1 MIFLISLCIA
11 LIFSLLCGEILKRRP
26 LPFYLGAAL
35 ISMFCA
41 ISVWKGIVYPDFF
54 NSYVFPIFARG
65 ALAGALFVIVMYAG
79 VFAPGSFGAKAFMP
93 IRAQLSII
101 ACILTFGHNAA
112 YGRTYFKMLFS
123 ASSEM
128 QTGTLVAAVCS
139 LVMIIIML
147 PLFITSFKNV
157 RKKMSGKA
165 WKKLQRL
172 AYAFYFLLFVHVM
185 LLTVPRAIMGA
196 EGYDITVFIYGFVF
210 VSYFLCRIIKAVYK
224 NNKEIIVHRQMIA
237 VSVALF
243 LATLFVGTI
252 SSAASSSS
260 VASEGYSGYSY
271 KDGTYLGEGMGNNGK
286 INVEVTIKSGSIDSI
301 EITKFPDDEEYFDV
315 NVDGVTMIER
325 VIDSQGTDV
334 DGISGATYSSDGFIS
349 AVESALEQARQ

>member
-11 LIFSLLCGEILKRRP
+11 LIFSLLCSDLLRKKP

-35 ISMFCA
+35 ISLFCA
-41 ISVWKGIVYPDFF
+41 VSVWKGIVFSDFF
-54 NSYVFPIFARG
+54 NTFVFPIFARG

-101 ACILTFGHNAA
+101 ACILTFGHNIA
-112 YGRTYFKMLFS
+112 YGKTYFKMLFTDS
-123 ASSEM
+123 GEM
-128 QTGTLVAAVCS
+128 QTGTLIAAVCS
-139 LVMIIIML
+139 LVLIVIML
-147 PLFITSFKNV
+147 PLFITSFKAV
-157 RKKMSGKA
+157 RKKMSGKS

-172 AYAFYFLLFVHVM
+172 AYVFYFLLFAHVM

-196 EGYDITVFIYGFVF
+196 EGYDLTVFVYGFVF
-210 VSYFLCRIIKAVYK
+210 ISYFLCRIIKAVYK
-224 NNKEIIVHRQMIA
+224 SDKEKTVHRQMIA

-243 LATLFVGTI
+243 IATLFVGTI
-252 SSAASSSS
+252 SSSSSS
-260 VASEGYSGYSY
+260 SSIASEGYSSYSY
-271 KDGTYLGEGMGNNGK
+271 KDGIYSGEGMGNNGK
-286 INVEVTIKSGSIDSI
+286 INVDVTIKDGNIDAI
-301 EITKFPDDEEYFDV
+301 EITKFLDDEEYFDV
-315 NVDGVTMIER
+315 SVDGEMMIGR
-325 VIDSQGTDV
+325 VIDAQGTDV